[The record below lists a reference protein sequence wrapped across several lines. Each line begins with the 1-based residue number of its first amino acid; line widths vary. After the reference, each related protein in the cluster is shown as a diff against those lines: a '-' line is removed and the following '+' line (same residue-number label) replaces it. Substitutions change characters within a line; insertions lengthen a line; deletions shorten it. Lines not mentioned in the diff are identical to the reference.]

1 MKRFFQPVDLRSRK
15 AMIDYL
21 EDHFRYFTMN
31 SWNCSQSYACN
42 LKIYKLGL
50 DHEISEKLYDMLDTQ
65 EFFYWQKELL
75 DEFAKTHQYR
85 WQAAMNGRSGGY
97 LVLYQGELKPSEYK
111 SYCTHCGQRNY
122 KSVSESGNICGVCRN
137 PSRVDYSHPPMQVN
151 IFPGRGTDDDAD
163 YEAWEMYELR
173 ERVRLVQ
180 EFDQLADRMVDQ
192 AIHLAKTSVVEE
204 EEYLIPQRKKV
215 LVSTG
220 A

>member
-97 LVLYQGELKPSEYK
+97 LVLYQGELKPS
-111 SYCTHCGQRNY
+111 
-122 KSVSESGNICGVCRN
+122 
-137 PSRVDYSHPPMQVN
+137 
-151 IFPGRGTDDDAD
+151 
-163 YEAWEMYELR
+163 
-173 ERVRLVQ
+173 
-180 EFDQLADRMVDQ
+180 
-192 AIHLAKTSVVEE
+192 
-204 EEYLIPQRKKV
+204 
-215 LVSTG
+215 
-220 A
+220 

>member
-1 MKRFFQPVDLRSRK
+1 
-15 AMIDYL
+15 
-21 EDHFRYFTMN
+21 
-31 SWNCSQSYACN
+31 
-42 LKIYKLGL
+42 
-50 DHEISEKLYDMLDTQ
+50 
-65 EFFYWQKELL
+65 
-75 DEFAKTHQYR
+75 
-85 WQAAMNGRSGGY
+85 MNGRIGGY

-111 SYCTHCGQRNY
+111 SYCAHCGQRNY
-122 KSVSESGNICGVCRN
+122 KSVSESGNICGVCCN

-163 YEAWEMYELR
+163 YETWEMWELR

-180 EFDQLADRMVDQ
+180 EFDQLADRMVAQ
-192 AIHLAKTSVVEE
+192 AIHLAKTCVVEE